1 MTLDT
6 YEVAKGM
13 EAHFGYWGESPS
25 YPVAD
30 WKYAVANGDTR
41 HGYWMWAASKVVGG

>member
-1 MTLDT
+1 MDL
-6 YEVAKGM
+6 EKVAQGM
-13 EAHFGYWGESPS
+13 QATFGYWGESPS

-41 HGYWMWAASKVVGG
+41 HGYWTWAASQVVGG